1 MDMHDEDPRKVKDMT
16 PNTRNIND
24 LSNATAFD
32 SDNDKLG
39 SVKEVYINDTTG
51 QPDFVEVGHG
61 LFGMSS
67 SLVPLRGHRLNGD
80 ELQLAFPKDRIKD
93 APNLDADEHLDPT
106 QLETL
111 YHHYGLESTENT
123 ETYTDPSDHRA
134 AEDRSAAPGTAGTAG
149 LAGAAGARETTG
161 RYPQATDAAGE
172 PDPVADPS
180 AYADDSRMDHA
191 AGHATDAPGPNVR
204 AGDVGQTPRGRNAV
218 GDTRNP
224 VGDTDEGGELT
235 RSEEQLRVSKDRETT
250 GKVRL
255 RKHIV
260 HDTETVDVPVER
272 EEVHV
277 ERTPVDPNE
286 VTDRDRDLVE
296 DEASVTLHEERVNVD
311 KESVP
316 VEKVRL
322 DKDTVRDTERV
333 TEDVA
338 REEIEAEGLNDR
350 TDRPGRKDR

>member
-204 AGDVGQTPRGRNAV
+204 AGDVGQTPRGRN
-218 GDTRNP
+218 P

>member
-149 LAGAAGARETTG
+149 LAGAAGDRETTG

-204 AGDVGQTPRGRNAV
+204 AGDVGQTPRG
-218 GDTRNP
+218 RNP

>member
-1 MDMHDEDPRKVKDMT
+1 MT

-204 AGDVGQTPRGRNAV
+204 AGDVGQTPRGRN
-218 GDTRNP
+218 P